1 MGALI
6 DAARQARNDDI
17 SRAAQPMRQ
26 SLGEGEARRNRLVSG
41 LALGTVVIEAARNSG
56 SLITARFAAE
66 QNREVFAAP
75 GSPLDPRAEGTND
88 LLRDGATIC
97 TSAQDVLNVLD
108 PVRAR
113 DPFVSLRETI
123 GEPTEALWG
132 EQRLLDIDPDATPRS
147 RSGGELDEPAAPDP
161 LGPGAQRPVRTRVLE
176 LLSPSP
182 IAIDDLVRVCE
193 APIRDVRVALLE
205 LDLAG
210 RIEHSGGN
218 RVALL
223 TPEEK
228 A

>member
-1 MGALI
+1 M
-6 DAARQARNDDI
+6 
-17 SRAAQPMRQ
+17 
-26 SLGEGEARRNRLVSG
+26 
-41 LALGTVVIEAARNSG
+41 VIEAARNSG

-123 GEPTEALWG
+123 GEPTEPLWG
-132 EQRLLDIDPDATPRS
+132 EQRLLDIDRDATPRS
-147 RSGGELDEPAAPDP
+147 RPGGEFDEPAAPDP
-161 LGPGAQRPVRTRVLE
+161 LGDGAQRPVRARVLE
-176 LLSPSP
+176 LLGPSP

-223 TPEEK
+223 TPAGK